1 MRTCGL
7 LPRATT
13 RGVFTA
19 MNTKVTLLAGAALL
33 ALALPADA
41 YQLRGTYASV
51 EAGANWIGD
60 DERFFQDSIFTT
72 GAYFYDEYRG
82 DFDRGWALFGS
93 IGYAFESRIRVEL
106 ELGYRDNEF
115 KQLYD
120 SSSSPIDSGGGLS
133 EFSIMANLLYDIPL
147 GKRWTVS
154 LGGGV
159 GMDRAALEVD
169 TLDFDDSD
177 WRFAYQGIAG
187 VNYAIG
193 ERTQLFLN
201 YRFLHVDA
209 PEFTWFEAGAPAI
222 THRTIFLSDINKQS
236 VSLGLRFAFNGP
248 DAPLPP
254 PPVTPPPPS
263 LPPMP
268 DQFVVFFGFNKSNIS
283 GEAMQV
289 ITDAANTA
297 REKGSASIIIIGH
310 TDSSGSDA
318 YNEALSLRRAGAVK
332 GALVNLGIAEEKIS
346 PTGKGEAELLVQ
358 TGDGVKEPQNRRA
371 TIDLK

>member
-1 MRTCGL
+1 
-7 LPRATT
+7 
-13 RGVFTA
+13 
-19 MNTKVTLLAGAALL
+19 MNTKATLLAGAALL
-33 ALALPADA
+33 ASCLPAGA
-41 YQLRGTYASV
+41 NQLRGTYAAI
-51 EAGANWIGD
+51 EAGSSWISD

-72 GAYFYDEYRG
+72 SAFIYDEYRG
-82 DFDRGWALFGS
+82 EFDRGWALFGS
-93 IGYAFESRIRVEL
+93 IGYAFENRIRVEL

-115 KQLYD
+115 DQLYD

-147 GKRWTVS
+147 GKRWSVS

-159 GMDRAALEVD
+159 GMDRANLKVD
-169 TLDFDDSD
+169 TLDFDDSE

-209 PEFTWFEAGAPAI
+209 PEFTWYEDVTPGI

-248 DAPLPP
+248 DAPPP
-254 PPVTPPPPS
+254 PPVVTPPPPPPPP
-263 LPPMP
+263 PPMP

-289 ITDAANTA
+289 ITDAAATA
-297 REKGSASIIIIGH
+297 KEKGAASIVIIGH

-318 YNEALSLRRAGAVK
+318 YNEALSLRRATAVK

-346 PTGKGEAELLVQ
+346 PTGKGETELLVQ

>member
-1 MRTCGL
+1 
-7 LPRATT
+7 
-13 RGVFTA
+13 

-33 ALALPADA
+33 AFCLPADA
-41 YQLRGTYASV
+41 HQLRGTYAAI
-51 EAGANWIGD
+51 EAGASWIGN

-72 GAYFYDEYRG
+72 SDFIYDEYRG
-82 DFDRGWALFGS
+82 EFDRGWALFGS
-93 IGYAFESRIRVEL
+93 IGYAFENRIRVEL
-106 ELGYRDNEF
+106 ELGYRDNDF
-115 KQLYD
+115 DQLYD

-147 GKRWTVS
+147 GKRWSVS

-159 GMDRAALEVD
+159 GMDRANLKVD

-209 PEFTWFEAGAPAI
+209 PEFSWYEDVTPGI

-248 DAPLPP
+248 DAPPP
-254 PPVTPPPPS
+254 PPVVTPPPPPPPP
-263 LPPMP
+263 PPMP

-289 ITDAANTA
+289 ITDAAATA
-297 REKGSASIIIIGH
+297 KEKGSASIVIIGH

-318 YNEALSLRRAGAVK
+318 YNEALSLRRATAVK
-332 GALVNLGIAEEKIS
+332 GALVNLGIAEDKIS
-346 PTGKGEAELLVQ
+346 PTGKGETELLVQ

>member
-1 MRTCGL
+1 
-7 LPRATT
+7 
-13 RGVFTA
+13 
-19 MNTKVTLLAGAALL
+19 MNTKATLLAGAALL
-33 ALALPADA
+33 ASCLPAGA
-41 YQLRGTYASV
+41 NQLRGTYAAI
-51 EAGANWIGD
+51 EAGSSWISD

-72 GAYFYDEYRG
+72 SAFIYDEYRG
-82 DFDRGWALFGS
+82 EFDRGWALFGS
-93 IGYAFESRIRVEL
+93 IGYAFENRIRVEL

-115 KQLYD
+115 DQLYD

-147 GKRWTVS
+147 GKRWSVS

-159 GMDRAALEVD
+159 GMDRANLKVD
-169 TLDFDDSD
+169 TLDFDDSE

-209 PEFTWFEAGAPAI
+209 PEFTWYEDVTPGI

-248 DAPLPP
+248 DAPPP
-254 PPVTPPPPS
+254 PPVVTPPPPPPPP
-263 LPPMP
+263 PPMP

-289 ITDAANTA
+289 ITDAATTA
-297 REKGSASIIIIGH
+297 KEKGSASIVIIGH

-318 YNEALSLRRAGAVK
+318 YNEALSLRRATAVK
-332 GALVNLGIAEEKIS
+332 GALVNLGIAEDKIS
-346 PTGKGEAELLVQ
+346 PTGKGETELLVQ

>member
-1 MRTCGL
+1 
-7 LPRATT
+7 
-13 RGVFTA
+13 

-33 ALALPADA
+33 AFCLPAEA
-41 YQLRGTYASV
+41 QQLRGTYAAI
-51 EAGANWIGD
+51 EAGANWIG

-72 GAYFYDEYRG
+72 STFVYDEYRG

-93 IGYAFESRIRVEL
+93 IGYAFENRIRVEL

-115 KQLYD
+115 KQLYG
-120 SSSSPIDSGGGLS
+120 SSSSELPSDGGLS

-147 GKRWTVS
+147 GKRWSVS

-159 GMDRAALEVD
+159 GMDRANLEVD
-169 TLDFDDSD
+169 YLDFDESE

-187 VNYAIG
+187 INYALG

-209 PEFTWFEAGAPAI
+209 PEFTWFEAGTPAI
-222 THRTIFLSDINKQS
+222 THRTIFLSDVNKQS

-248 DAPLPP
+248 DAPPPP
-254 PPVTPPPPS
+254 PPVTPPPPPPPP
-263 LPPMP
+263 PPMP

-289 ITDAANTA
+289 ITDAATTA
-297 REKGSASIIIIGH
+297 KEKGSASIVIIGH

-318 YNEALSLRRAGAVK
+318 HNEALSLRRATAVK
-332 GALVNLGIAEEKIS
+332 GALVNLGIAEDKIS
-346 PTGKGEAELLVQ
+346 PTGKGETELLVQ

>member
-1 MRTCGL
+1 
-7 LPRATT
+7 
-13 RGVFTA
+13 

-33 ALALPADA
+33 AFCQPAEA
-41 YQLRGTYASV
+41 QQLRGTYAAI
-51 EAGANWIGD
+51 EAGASWIVD

-72 GAYFYDEYRG
+72 GAYTYDEYRG

-93 IGYAFESRIRVEL
+93 IGYAFENRIRVEL

-115 KQLYD
+115 EQLYD

-147 GKRWTVS
+147 GKRWSVS

-159 GMDRAALEVD
+159 GMDRANLKVD

-187 VNYAIG
+187 LNYAIG

-209 PEFTWFEAGAPAI
+209 PEFTWYEDVTPGI

-236 VSLGLRFAFNGP
+236 VSLGLRVAFNGP
-248 DAPLPP
+248 DVPPPP
-254 PPVTPPPPS
+254 PPVTPPPPPPPP
-263 LPPMP
+263 PPMP

-289 ITDAANTA
+289 ITDAATTA
-297 REKGSASIIIIGH
+297 KEKGSASIIIIGH

-318 YNEALSLRRAGAVK
+318 YNEALSLRRATAVK
-332 GALVNLGIAEEKIS
+332 GALVSLGIAEDKIS
-346 PTGKGEAELLVQ
+346 PTGKGETELLVK